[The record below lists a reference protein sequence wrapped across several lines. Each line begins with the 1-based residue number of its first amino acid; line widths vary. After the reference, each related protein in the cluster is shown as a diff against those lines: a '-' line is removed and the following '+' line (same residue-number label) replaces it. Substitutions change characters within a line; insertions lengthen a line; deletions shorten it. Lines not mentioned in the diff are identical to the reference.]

1 MKKIQSSNNNSKEIN
16 YPLSQSNYLNP
27 NLNKYQNPKSSYLSN
42 VSNSLSYKSPFSNEI
57 TIQTQSD
64 ISNNNNINNNND
76 KNIINNNNN
85 NNYRQDEGFGARIL
99 TTSTIEMPASSINFK
114 DSKSKKMPNISKTSN
129 MPKNPKPNAY
139 QKSMNIKRDNNNKNN
154 QKKNKLTIED
164 DSDDDS
170 EDYGNA
176 DDDDFDNILRES
188 INIRNTQHNLNLN
201 NKTLQNNPKQNDN
214 PFLNKN
220 KNKNIIKD
228 NKIKQKETSTNDNK
242 GKMNIIDD
250 ETENKVYNTM
260 NDYFDKIDLESDKKD
275 KKLKINNDFDNYN
288 EYNLLNKNINNNNDE
303 NINKL
308 KKNLNDKQKFVDL
321 NDYFGDNDNLI
332 QQNTLEDNKE
342 NEDNLIKN
350 ENFDNNNINDYN
362 NINKINLGNERKE
375 ENDLMKEGH
384 LDNININYDYNKN
397 IINNNITDNN
407 NNIHNNDINNN
418 NFINNDIETPETNYK
433 IDLENPETKNQFIN
447 HNIFIDNMLKE
458 MKFLER
464 LKSISDSR
472 YSYFIEKYQKE
483 NYFMEKSQF
492 ENIFIDEK
500 NIKVQS
506 PLTLIFHYIFNPGT
520 HLPESTKNFFET
532 IFTKRG
538 DKNYTMTYD
547 KSELEK
553 IPKYFN
559 DFPYVNNLFNNFNRN
574 DLNSFL
580 EEINSWKETFTFEQ
594 QFIHPLFNFRRE
606 KSITM
611 NDIAKVYFISP
622 YDLII
627 DYHSYGSDLPLSDTF
642 VAIAQYRF
650 HCDIAFDCKNG
661 KFIFKTSGQIFNTI
675 KFIKETLL
683 KKTIRN
689 ESNNTNKD
697 ELQINTWPPLK
708 SVIESEDQKN
718 QKKVQKIYEKYL
730 MNNLD
735 KYSKELPKEYD
746 IFKNDND
753 NWNSFSDLNENE
765 NYNENDDEVFR
776 DNNAWKKEL
785 EDKNMVILK
794 YVMIFIILLL
804 VTKILWSLVTGTFS
818 FRSIFNSFLVILL
831 SYVLFKFHLI
841 NI

>member
-1 MKKIQSSNNNSKEIN
+1 MKKNQSSNKNSKEIN
-16 YPLSQSNYLNP
+16 YPLSKSNYLNQ
-27 NLNKYQNPKSSYLSN
+27 NLNKYQNPQSSYLSN
-42 VSNSLSYKSPFSNEI
+42 VSNSLSYKSPLSNEI

-64 ISNNNNINNNND
+64 IS
-76 KNIINNNNN
+76 KNNNNN
-85 NNYRQDEGFGARIL
+85 NNFRQYEGFGNRTL
-99 TTSTIEMPASSINFK
+99 TTSTQEMPTSSTNFK
-114 DSKSKKMPNISKTSN
+114 DSKSKKIPNISKTSN
-129 MPKNPKPNAY
+129 IPNNPKSNAY

-154 QKKNKLTIED
+154 QKKNKLTVED

-201 NKTLQNNPKQNDN
+201 NNTLQNNPKQNEN

-220 KNKNIIKD
+220 KNINKD
-228 NKIKQKETSTNDNK
+228 NKIRQKEASHNDNK

-275 KKLKINNDFDNYN
+275 KKLKINNNIDFDDN
-288 EYNLLNKNINNNNDE
+288 EYNLLNKNINNNNNE

-308 KKNLNDKQKFVDL
+308 KTNLNNEQKFVDL
-321 NDYFGDNDNLI
+321 NDYFGENINKDDLI
-332 QQNTLEDNKE
+332 EQNTLEDNKE
-342 NEDNLIKN
+342 NEENIIKN
-350 ENFDNNNINDYN
+350 ENIDNNNLNDYN
-362 NINKINLGNERKE
+362 NINKINLGNKRKE

-384 LDNININYDYNKN
+384 LDIINYDYNN
-397 IINNNITDNN
+397 IINNNI
-407 NNIHNNDINNN
+407 HNNN
-418 NFINNDIETPETNYK
+418 NFINDDLDTPEANYK
-433 IDLENPETKNQFIN
+433 IDLDNPETKNQFIN
-447 HNIFIDNMLKE
+447 HNIYIDNMLKE

-483 NYFMEKSQF
+483 NFFMEKSQF

-520 HLPESTKNFFET
+520 HLPESAKNFFET

-547 KSELEK
+547 QSELEK

-574 DLNSFL
+574 DLTSFL

-594 QFIHPLFNFRRE
+594 QFIHPLFMFRRE

-642 VAIAQYRF
+642 VAITQYRF
-650 HCDIAFDCKNG
+650 HCDIVFDCKKG

-765 NYNENDDEVFR
+765 NYNENDDDAFR
-776 DNNAWKKEL
+776 DNNAWKKDL

-804 VTKILWSLVTGTFS
+804 ATKILWSIVSGTFS

-831 SYVLFKFHLI
+831 GYVLIKFHLI